1 MENLILKILQLIQ
14 KVWIKMTLVNTRAA
28 FEKAVTDAVVAA
40 DNTVSVVYDN
50 VTFVTP
56 GKTKKYVV
64 MMINYT
70 QATLQNQGASTDFYS
85 GVVQCNVYV
94 PKSKGTSVLS
104 AISESVIDG
113 FISVN
118 ASNYS
123 DTFSVKPRVQDING
137 PTMLE
142 IEDRSHFVG
151 VISCQFSANA

>member
-1 MENLILKILQLIQ
+1 
-14 KVWIKMTLVNTRAA
+14 MTLVNARAA
-28 FEKAVTDAVVAA
+28 FEKAVTDAVVTA

-56 GKTKKYVV
+56 GKAKKYVV
-64 MMINYT
+64 MNLNFT
-70 QATLQNQGASTDFYS
+70 QATLQNQGASTDYYS

-94 PKSKGTSVLS
+94 PKLKGTSVLS

-113 FISVN
+113 LTSVN

-137 PTMLE
+137 PIMLE